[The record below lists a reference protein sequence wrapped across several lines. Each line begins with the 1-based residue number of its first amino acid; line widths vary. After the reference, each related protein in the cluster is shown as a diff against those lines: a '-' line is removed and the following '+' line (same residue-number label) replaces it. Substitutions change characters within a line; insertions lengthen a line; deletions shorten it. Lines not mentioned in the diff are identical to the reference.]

1 VSAIRPAVHRGGW
14 AGHRAAGA
22 RASPREAREKG
33 QAAIELA
40 LAFPIVMVLLLALVQ
55 VTLVVRDQVAVIHA
69 AREGAR
75 AAAATGATAGDGA
88 AAAREATALGSARLS
103 VDVVTGAEVRA
114 TVRYQSPTD
123 VPLVGRL
130 LGDVTVQATAVMR
143 AEP

>member
-1 VSAIRPAVHRGGW
+1 MSATGPAIRRAR
-14 AGHRAAGA
+14 HRAAGA
-22 RASPREAREKG
+22 RASPGERG
-33 QAAIELA
+33 QAAVELA

-88 AAAREATALGSARLS
+88 AAARQATGLDSARLS
-103 VDVVTGAEVRA
+103 VQVATGTEVRA
-114 TVRYQSPTD
+114 TVRYRAPTE

>member
-1 VSAIRPAVHRGGW
+1 VIAIRPAAHLAPRS
-14 AGHRAAGA
+14 ATAA
-22 RASPREAREKG
+22 RASPPEQG
-33 QAAIELA
+33 QAAVELA

-69 AREGAR
+69 AREAAR
-75 AAAATGATAGDGA
+75 ASAVTGATAGDGA
-88 AAAREATALGSARLS
+88 AAADQATALASARLS
-103 VDVVTGAEVRA
+103 VQVTTGAEVRA
-114 TVRYQSPTD
+114 TVRYRSPTD